1 MRVLSR
7 EEVTKLLDLAMQ
19 VTDET
24 DYKFFVDYSG
34 HVNLL
39 SVRYKYKGETKFY
52 KTMSIETDFET
63 RAQQTRN
70 TYKTII
76 GKLEGLLKTTKVNYI
91 KRRRKNE

>member
-7 EEVTKLLDLAMQ
+7 EEVTKLLDLVAMQ

-34 HVNLL
+34 HVNFLN
-39 SVRYKYKGETKFY
+39 VRYKYKDETKFY
-52 KTMSIETDFET
+52 KTMSIDTDFET
-63 RAQQTRN
+63 TAQQTRN

-91 KRRRKNE
+91 KGK

>member
-7 EEVTKLLDLAMQ
+7 EEVTELLDLAMQ

-34 HVNLL
+34 HVNFLN
-39 SVRYKYKGETKFY
+39 VRYKYKDKTKFH
-52 KTMSIETDFET
+52 KTMSIETDYKIT
-63 RAQQTRN
+63 AQQTRN

-76 GKLEGLLKTTKVNYI
+76 GKLEGLLKAAK
-91 KRRRKNE
+91 ELEQC